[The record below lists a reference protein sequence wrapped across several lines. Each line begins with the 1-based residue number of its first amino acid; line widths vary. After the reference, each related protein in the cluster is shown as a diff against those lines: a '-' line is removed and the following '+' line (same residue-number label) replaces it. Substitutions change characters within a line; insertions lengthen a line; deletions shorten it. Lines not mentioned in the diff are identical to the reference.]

1 MILAAVLFAEGKCDQ
16 PPELRYWLDYK
27 QFKVLPRAGGL
38 DDQVYGQLTKMMAVG
53 HAYTIW
59 GIRKYQGRRYRELT
73 TEDWKLII
81 AIQKYMDELG
91 DDAVE
96 KVNIRYSRD
105 LRR

>member
-1 MILAAVLFAEGKCDQ
+1 MILAACLAVEGECDS
-16 PPELRYWLDYK
+16 PPDLLYWLDYR
-27 QFKVLPRAGGL
+27 QFKVLPRDGGL

-81 AIQKYMDELG
+81 AIQKYIDGLD
-91 DDAVE
+91 DDAIE
-96 KVNIRYSRD
+96 KVNIRYHRD